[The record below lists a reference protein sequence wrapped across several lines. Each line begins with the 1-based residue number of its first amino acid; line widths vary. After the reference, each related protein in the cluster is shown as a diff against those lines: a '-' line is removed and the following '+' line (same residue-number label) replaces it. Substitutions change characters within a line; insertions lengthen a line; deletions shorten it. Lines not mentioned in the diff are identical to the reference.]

1 MQIQIIN
8 YIIVLEILKKK
19 KDRQFEIREQ
29 KLRSTNQ

>member
-1 MQIQIIN
+1 MQIQIIS